1 MNKVLYFLLIWG
13 TVLILSACNWN
24 LTPTPN
30 PVISAIPTLSLVVQ
44 VQNPTDVFDS
54 VGDVIKYNYIITNT
68 GTGVLAGPVVVTDN
82 IATVT
87 CPELS
92 TIGDQNNTL
101 DPTESITCTGTYS
114 ITQEALAAR
123 TVTNVATAS
132 AAGGSAVSASS
143 GVTVPLT
150 AVTPG
155 KTLGLTKTASPLA
168 YNQAGLL
175 ITYSYVITNTGSLAI
190 GPAQFMITDDHI
202 NGPFPCNSDVTTILN
217 PGGTLSCTATY
228 TISQQDMGVGSVTN
242 TAIASGG
249 DAQASAFVSA
259 TITNSTFPGNITPTF
274 TARPSNLTPGSTIS
288 HQVVK
293 GEWLVQIARCYGVEY
308 KNLRNANLQIPNPS
322 LIDPGLVVTVPN
334 IGSAG
339 TIYGPPCVVFHTV
352 VTGDTW
358 NSIATRY
365 NARLDVL
372 QTVNPF
378 GLVTGAQIKV
388 PINSAGAGAAP
399 IPVTGAT
406 STNTPVTATATV
418 TPTFTPTVTSTPI
431 TVTPTVGATTPGA
444 GQPTRITFPTG
455 STSATVS
462 GAVVSHQTVSYVLA
476 ANQGQTMTV
485 TLAAAANEIAT
496 RIFDPGGI
504 LIRPLDGNLTWTGI
518 LPATGDYRIDL
529 VGLTD
534 PTKNFSLTVSVTT
547 P

>member
-1 MNKVLYFLLIWG
+1 VKRNGRRDEMKKHLYIFALWGIVL
-13 TVLILSACNWN
+13 VLSACNWN
-24 LTPTPN
+24 TTPTPN
-30 PVISAIPTLSLVVQ
+30 TVISQTPTLSLVVQ
-44 VQNPTDVFDS
+44 VQNPTDTFDS
-54 VGDVIKYNYIITNT
+54 LGDIIRYNYIVTNT
-68 GTGVLAGPVVVTDN
+68 GSGALAGPLILTDN

-87 CPELS
+87 CPELN
-92 TIGDQNNTL
+92 TVGDKDNDL
-101 DPTESITCTGTYS
+101 DLGESITCSGSYG
-114 ITQEALAAR
+114 ITQAALDAR
-123 TVTNVATAS
+123 SVVNSATVS
-132 AAGGSAVSASS
+132 AAGGSAVSAPT

-155 KTLGLTKTASPLA
+155 KTLGLTNTASPPK

-202 NGPFPCNSDVTTILN
+202 SGSFPCNSDASTILN

-249 DAQASAFVSA
+249 DAQASAPVSA
-259 TITNSTFPGNITPTF
+259 TITNSIFQSNITPSVT
-274 TARPSNLTPGSTIS
+274 PGSSNLTRGSTIQ
-288 HQVVK
+288 HQVIK

-322 LIDPGLVVTVPN
+322 VIDPGLMVTIPN

-352 VTGDTW
+352 VAGDTW

-372 QTVNPF
+372 QEVNPS

-388 PINSAGAGAAP
+388 PINSAGAGAAQ

-406 STNTPVTATATV
+406 STATNTPTV
-418 TPTFTPTVTSTPI
+418 TPTGGTSIPGTPN
-431 TVTPTVGATTPGA
+431 
-444 GQPTRITFPTG
+444 RIIFPAG
-455 STSATVS
+455 STAASIS
-462 GAVVSHQTVSYVLA
+462 GGLVSHETVKFVVA
-476 ANQGQTMTV
+476 GNQGQTMTV
-485 TLAAAANEIAT
+485 SVAAPANEIAL
-496 RIFDPGGI
+496 RIFNPGGI
-504 LIRPLDGNLTWTGI
+504 LIKPLDGNLTWTGP
-518 LPATGDYRIDL
+518 LPATGDYLIDL

-534 PTKNFSLTVSVTT
+534 PTKNYILTVSITG